1 MSIEDQYDAWVRGL
15 MGSARASTKREADAA
30 AQSVEEMQRALDE
43 MTAQSQKRRTAA
55 GKAADAVGRAA
66 DATMENVRRM
76 SSELTASLKKDGPAG
91 QRPRPPKS
99 RRRPKNGAILWAWR
113 TRCAP
118 ACWARTSLWARW
130 SRLSAARL

>member
-76 SSELTASLKKDGPAG
+76 SSELTASLKKDGLLDP
-91 QRPRPPKS
+91 PPKS
-99 RRRPKNGAILWAWR
+99 RCRPKSGAILWAWR

-130 SRLSAARL
+130 SRPSAARL